1 MEMAAEDHGALD
13 LSHLT
18 EAEQATILQVLQRD
32 LELRRHDEGRIRR
45 LLQRETDSKRLH
57 SLSGAW
63 FNDERNKR
71 HLSRMSGSDLVYA
84 TIRHHKRTRSKV
96 TDVPLASLFDEERA
110 ATAHHK
116 DAMLESDNRL
126 CANMV
131 ELENCLGSSNSAPP
145 RRKSQMERLPHLY
158 LSTSPPDSDV
168 LTNGHSEESE
178 EDLDGQDPDK
188 DSLKEAETAYL
199 KLSSS
204 SGSLHSNYTL
214 NGSMMSLFSSGVF
227 GAVDVQGRIQFSLV
241 YDGQKEELAVRVYR
255 CEGIAAGGKS
265 HVDAYVKTYLLPDK
279 SRKSKRKTVVK
290 KKTENPVYDQTL
302 KYKVRSG
309 ELRSRTLNI
318 SVWHSE
324 PLGNNVFLG
333 EVEVPL
339 ALWDW
344 TCTQPLW
351 QELQPRYQLNPE
363 TMCNRGTL
371 MFSVK
376 FIPEGHEGG
385 GLPLSGEL
393 HIWLREAQGLLSTKG
408 GAIDS
413 FVKSFIL
420 PDASCQSG
428 QKTRVV
434 KRDISPS
441 YNHTMVYDGFQPG
454 DLREACAEL
463 TVWHRDGT
471 KTHVLGGIRLSNGT
485 GLSYGETVCWMDST
499 QEEISVWT
507 SVINN
512 PNTWVEASLPI
523 RANLTHRSV

>member
-1 MEMAAEDHGALD
+1 MATEDSGALD

-45 LLQRETDSKRLH
+45 LLQRETDFKQLQT
-57 SLSGAW
+57 LSGAW
-63 FNDERNKR
+63 FNDERNRR
-71 HLSRMSGSDLVYA
+71 HLTRMSGSDLVYA

-96 TDVPLASLFDEERA
+96 TDVPLASLFDAERA
-110 ATAHHK
+110 VTTHHK
-116 DAMLESDNRL
+116 DTTLEADNRL
-126 CANMV
+126 CENKL
-131 ELENCLGSSNSAPP
+131 EIENCQGSSKSAPTK
-145 RRKSQMERLPHLY
+145 RKNPVEKRLQHLY
-158 LSTSPPDSDV
+158 LSTSPPDCDV

-178 EDLDGQDPDK
+178 EDLDGQDHDK
-188 DSLKEAETAYL
+188 DSLKDTETAYL

-227 GAVDVQGRIQFSLV
+227 GVVDVQGRMQFSLV
-241 YDGQKEELAVRVYR
+241 YDTQKEELAVRIYR
-255 CEGIAAGGKS
+255 CEGIASGGKS

-302 KYKVRSG
+302 KYKVRNS
-309 ELRSRTLNI
+309 ELRSRTLNM

-324 PLGNNVFLG
+324 PLGSNVFLG

-339 ALWDW
+339 GLWDW
-344 TCTQPLW
+344 TCTEPLW
-351 QELQPRYQLNPE
+351 QELQPRFQLNPE
-363 TMCNRGTL
+363 TMSHRGTL

-376 FIPEGHEGG
+376 FVPEGHEGG

-408 GAIDS
+408 GAMDS
-413 FVKSFIL
+413 YVKSYIL

-434 KRDISPS
+434 KRSVSPS

-471 KTHVLGGIRLSNGT
+471 KTLVLGGIRLSSGT
-485 GLSYGETVCWMDST
+485 GLSYGETVSWMDST
-499 QEEISVWT
+499 EEEISVWT
-507 SVINN
+507 AVINN
-512 PNTWVEASLPI
+512 PNTWVDTSLPI